1 MKLRLTLTQQI
12 VLLITFPVLV
22 QIGFFI
28 WLTNIV
34 TDLEKAREKESEAVD
49 GLVLVNEVL
58 NDVMAIGAGMFMI
71 KAAKDPTFLM
81 EIEANYARLDAHTE
95 ELKKL
100 AARTTDE
107 SSGVKGFEKI
117 ISEVGTTLEQA
128 ADFKQE
134 EVWDIESVHI
144 SGTIR
149 SLCKRIQVIGERTI
163 AKQNKV
169 RAETRLKE
177 QKARADLQS
186 LLRIM
191 TFTNLGMALGLGI
204 IFTMSVGMRF
214 KQLMYNTM
222 SISFGKPLG
231 QPMEGE
237 DEMARLDQVVHSL
250 AQDLASTRQAE
261 RAMIDNTAEI
271 ICSLDDSLRF
281 NEVNPA
287 VTVRLGYEQEAVRG
301 SLFQSYVHEEDRKA
315 AYEALNRCKT
325 ESKEIEFE
333 ARMQGSDG
341 KYRDMELVGR
351 WSTENQH
358 LFLIIRDVTARKEAE
373 RLKQEVIAM
382 VSHDLRAPLSS
393 LGITLD
399 LILEGV
405 AGDLNERGHRL
416 VSVGR
421 RSVGSLIAIIN
432 DLLDI
437 ERFETTG
444 FKLDYED
451 SEPAQMVNDA
461 VNTVLPE
468 AESRK
473 IRLVQECEDVDLLV
487 DKERLKRVLQ
497 NLINNAIKFSPDDQE
512 IKITCKSGGNGTG
525 GSASAEE
532 AEFRVADHG
541 PGIPEDKRVSVFDKF
556 SQVGTGSEGE
566 RKGSGLGLAICK
578 TIVEAH
584 GGRIGID
591 ENEGGGSVFWFI
603 VPKKPHRDTELF
615 S

>member
-1 MKLRLTLTQQI
+1 MKLRPTLAQQI
-12 VLLITFPVLV
+12 VLLITLPVLF

-28 WLTNIV
+28 GLTNIV
-34 TDLEKAREKESEAVD
+34 NELEQARERESEAVD
-49 GLVLVNEVL
+49 GLVVVNEVL
-58 NDVMAIGAGMFMI
+58 NDVMSIGAGMFMFQ
-71 KAAKDPTFLM
+71 AAKDPTFLM
-81 EIEANYARLDAHTE
+81 DIEQNYARLDAHTL

-100 AARTTDE
+100 AARTKDRT
-107 SSGVKGFEKI
+107 SGVTGFAKI
-117 ISEVGTTLEQA
+117 IEEVSKTLENA

-144 SGTIR
+144 SGTIK
-149 SLCKRIQVIGERTI
+149 SLCKRIRVIGERTI
-163 AKQNKV
+163 EEQAKV
-169 RAETRLKE
+169 RTITRAKE
-177 QKARADLQS
+177 RESREKLQNM
-186 LLRIM
+186 LRIM
-191 TFTNLGMALGLGI
+191 TFGNLALALLIGI
-204 IFTMSVGMRF
+204 VFTMNVGTKFR
-214 KQLMYNTM
+214 QLMYNTM
-222 SISFGKPLG
+222 SVSFGKPLSA
-231 QPMEGE
+231 PMEGE
-237 DEMARLDQVVHSL
+237 DELARLDQVVHSL
-250 AQDLASTRQAE
+250 AYDLAATRQQE

-271 ICSLDDSLRF
+271 ICSLDESFRF

-287 VTVRLGYEQEAVRG
+287 VTSRLGYEQESVRG
-301 SLFQSYVHEEDRKA
+301 SLFQSYVHEEDRRTV
-315 AYEALNRCKT
+315 YEALNRCKN
-325 ESKEIEFE
+325 EGKDLEFE
-333 ARMQGSDG
+333 ARMQGKDG
-341 KYRDMELVGR
+341 RYRDMELVGN
-351 WSTENQH
+351 WSKDDQH

-405 AGDLNERGHRL
+405 AGDLNDRGHRL
-416 VSVGR
+416 VTVGR
-421 RSVGSLIAIIN
+421 RSVGSLINIIN

-451 SEPAQMVNDA
+451 SEPAQMIGDA

-473 IRLVQECEDVDLLV
+473 IRIVQDSEDLDLMV

-497 NLINNAIKFSPDDQE
+497 NLVNNAIKFSPDDQE
-512 IKITCKSGGNGTG
+512 IKITCHAGGNGTG
-525 GSASAEE
+525 HGATPEE
-532 AEFRVADHG
+532 AEFQVLDRG
-541 PGIPEDKRVSVFDKF
+541 PGIPEDQREAVFEKF
-556 SQVGTGSEGE
+556 RQVGTGSEGE

-591 ENEGGGSVFWFI
+591 EHEGGGSIFWFV
-603 VPKKPHRDTELF
+603 VPQKPNTNTELF
-615 S
+615 G